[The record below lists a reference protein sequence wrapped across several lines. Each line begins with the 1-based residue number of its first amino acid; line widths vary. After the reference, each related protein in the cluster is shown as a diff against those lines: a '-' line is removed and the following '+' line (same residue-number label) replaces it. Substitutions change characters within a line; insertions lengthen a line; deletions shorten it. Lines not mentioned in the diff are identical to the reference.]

1 MLLCKACC
9 KCYKCI
15 SASYIQKMHG
25 RAKQGSQE
33 PIISAWTSRSAALSY
48 QHGEKHKHLQVAQEH
63 VDRGLMQV

>member
-1 MLLCKACC
+1 MLLCKVCC

-33 PIISAWTSRSAALSY
+33 PITSAWTSRSAALSY
-48 QHGEKHKHLQVAQEH
+48 QHGEKHKHL
-63 VDRGLMQV
+63 